1 MIVDF
6 TLDELTFLRSACHI
20 RVRRLRWDKQ
30 AAEENPEHY
39 EHEFD
44 NGEWVYNS
52 TLALWTS
59 IESKLAEALE
69 ERRKNDRH

>member
-1 MIVDF
+1 MTVDF
-6 TLDELTFLRSACHI
+6 TIDELTFLRSVCYS

-59 IESKLAEALE
+59 LEAKLAEALE
-69 ERRKNDRH
+69 ERKKNDRH